1 MPGHDFDP
9 VRRKIF
15 PPSAIVQLGLKFVEC
30 LRLIVLQEHG
40 EHDVVAL
47 DIVHPVVL
55 ILMIPACQ
63 LRKTNTSGGIQAI
76 G

>member
-1 MPGHDFDP
+1 M
-9 VRRKIF
+9 
-15 PPSAIVQLGLKFVEC
+15 
-30 LRLIVLQEHG
+30 LQEHG